1 MDLQRWGERLF
12 GIPPADPGLGT
23 SWKVETNFP
32 IPMWGLL
39 LFAIIAVALV
49 VWTYRRD
56 AGGLSRPVRISL
68 VLLRL
73 FSIACILFFLSGA
86 VISLERTSLPYL
98 LVLLDNS
105 RSMQTPDQLGTA
117 ELQSQAAA
125 WTADQVAATPPSAT
139 PAPPARLELAKGL
152 LTKNNGSIL
161 RSFLKT
167 HKLRLYT
174 FSDKPQ
180 RIGGDILNDDDLLK
194 LLPQI
199 RTLETAG
206 TNTRPGV
213 AVRELLDELR
223 GSLPTAVV
231 VLTDGIN
238 TGEEADRLSLAAETA
253 AARGVPLLNVGFGNP
268 EPMADLAV
276 TDTLVDEVAF
286 IDDPINFKTRI
297 RKTGDFSGKVQ
308 VQLKQVG
315 NDAPLAKQEI
325 NLPAEGEPVPVELT
339 FTPHAVGDLEFIVEV
354 LPLEREFRLDNNQ
367 ERRHVSVR
375 NEKIRVLLVDSS
387 PRYEYRYLKHLL
399 EREKTIELAS
409 VLQDSAPE
417 YATEDRTALPHF
429 PVRKEE
435 LFNYDVL
442 ILGDILPDQI
452 AASSLEQIREFVSEK
467 GGGVVF
473 IAGNRHNPRG
483 FRGTPLEALLPMEL
497 DDLKLTDADQS
508 IPDSSPVS
516 LTPEGRHGSG
526 MFRLADTDPENQKVW
541 EHLPPIFWFLLIEK
555 LKSGA
560 VPFASI
566 AQSGPEGPRLPLI
579 IMQRFGAGKVLFHAT
594 DETWRWRFRVG
605 DLYFG
610 RFWVQTVRYLARSRL
625 TSQDRQLQLIADR
638 SQYELGEQV
647 NLRAQFLD
655 ERLAPGGDAPVVV
668 MIEKPGM
675 PPRKVDLKRKNQ
687 SGSLFEA
694 QVSQL
699 AEGTYHAFV
708 TQPSVGKSPPSA
720 DFRIEVPI
728 REVSR
733 LQMDLTELQSSA
745 DKTHG
750 RFLRWNEAE
759 NLPDLVP
766 PGRPVTLKSE
776 DPITLWNHWFGLILF
791 AVALTTE
798 WILRK
803 RNRLL

>member
-23 SWKVETNFP
+23 TWKVETNFP
-32 IPMWGLL
+32 VPAWGLL
-39 LFAIIAVALV
+39 LFAIFAVGLV
-49 VWTYRRD
+49 IWTYRKD
-56 AGGLSRPVRISL
+56 AGGLSRSVRASL

-73 FSIACILFFLSGA
+73 FSIACVLFFLSGA

-105 RSMQTPDQLGTA
+105 RSMQTPDQLGTG
-117 ELQSQAAA
+117 ELQSLAASWGA
-125 WTADQVAATPPSAT
+125 EQVSGGDAAPSSGPPS
-139 PAPPARLELAKGL
+139 RLELAKAL
-152 LTKNNGSIL
+152 LTKSNGGFL
-161 RSFLKT
+161 RSFLRT
-167 HKLRLYT
+167 HKIRLYT

-180 RIGGDILNDDDLLK
+180 RIGGDILNDDDLLE

-199 RTLETAG
+199 RTIESAG
-206 TNTRPGV
+206 TLTRPGG
-213 AVRELLDELR
+213 AIRELLDELR
-223 GSLPTAVV
+223 GSLPTAMV

-238 TGEEADRLSLAAETA
+238 TGEESDRLSVAADTA
-253 AARGVPLLNVGFGNP
+253 VARGVPLMNVGFGNP
-268 EPMADLAV
+268 EPMSDLAV

-286 IDDPINFKTRI
+286 VDDPINFRTRI

-315 NDAPLAKQEI
+315 NETPLAKQEVT
-325 NLPAEGEPVPVELT
+325 LPADGEPVPVELT
-339 FTPHAVGDLEFIVEV
+339 HTPHAVGDLEFIVEV
-354 LPLEREFRLDNNQ
+354 LPLEREFRIDNNQ
-367 ERRHVSVR
+367 ERRQVSVR
-375 NEKIRVLLVDSS
+375 NEKIRVLLVDLS

-399 EREKTIELAS
+399 EREKTIELSS
-409 VLQDSAPE
+409 VLQESAPE

-435 LFNYDVL
+435 LFSYDVL

-452 AASSLEQIREFVSEK
+452 TASSLEQIREFVSEK

-473 IAGNRHNPRG
+473 IAGSRHNPRD

-497 DDLKLTDADQS
+497 DDLGPADADQLVS
-508 IPDSSPVS
+508 ESSPVS

-526 MFRLADTDPENQKVW
+526 MFRLADSEPENQKVW
-541 EHLPPIFWFLLIEK
+541 EHLPPIFWYLQIEK

-560 VPFASI
+560 IPFASI
-566 AQSGPEGPRLPLI
+566 TATSSEAESLPLI
-579 IMQRFGAGKVLFHAT
+579 IMQRYGAGKVLFHAT
-594 DETWRWRFRVG
+594 DETWRWRYRVG

-610 RFWVQTVRYLARSRL
+610 RFWIQTVRYLARSRL
-625 TSQDRQLQLIADR
+625 TSQDRQLQLVTDR

-647 NLRAQFLD
+647 TMRAQFLD
-655 ERLAPGGDAPVVV
+655 ERIAPGGEIAVEVL
-668 MIEKPGM
+668 IEKPGT
-675 PPRKVDLKRKNQ
+675 PPRKVELKRKNQ
-687 SGSLFEA
+687 SGALFEA

-708 TQPSVGKSPPSA
+708 TKPSVGKSPPSA
-720 DFRIEVPI
+720 DFRIEIPV

-733 LQMDLTELQSSA
+733 LQMDLAELESSA
-745 DKTHG
+745 EKTQG
-750 RFLRWNEAE
+750 RFLHWNEAE
-759 NLPDLVP
+759 NLAGMIP

-776 DPITLWNHWFGLILF
+776 DPITLWNHWFGLVLF
-791 AVALTTE
+791 AGAITAE

-803 RNRLL
+803 RHRLL